1 MTSALNLTLKIK
13 QTPETLAKLQAI
25 KAGFA
30 HGIQQKIDAAL
41 RDSQIVHYAR
51 VLVIDDLYIQVI
63 TEFDGDKKAYTEFFR
78 AKLPDV
84 FATIFSLAE
93 NPPTAADLVDP
104 DAFYRFSRDKNLSA
118 LGTDGLTEED
128 RGSAKDEG
136 FFFCAYPSVLVKDIL
151 AANPPAGN

>member
-1 MTSALNLTLKIK
+1 MTTALNLTLKIK
-13 QTPETLAKLQAI
+13 QTPEVLAKLQQI

-78 AKLPDV
+78 QKLPDV
-84 FATIFSLAE
+84 FAAIFSLAE
-93 NPPTAADLVDP
+93 NPPTAEDMASQ
-104 DAFYRFSRDKNLSA
+104 DAFYRFTRDKNIPA
-118 LGTDGLTEED
+118 LGTDSLSAQD
-128 RGSAKDEG
+128 RGSDKDEG
-136 FFFCAYPSVLVKDIL
+136 FFFSAYPTVLVKDIL
-151 AANPPAGN
+151 PLNPTPSN